1 MDLSHRTDEANRRV
15 FMTIRGGATGAAT
28 ARYIA
33 ELAAGRPELAG
44 WDWIQD
50 LRENDGEVD
59 NADIEAVSRAFGA
72 TGPCWTV
79 FVSHDPN
86 LRLWCK
92 VMDGMFAGRLHLSA
106 PTPEAA
112 VKALEEVRAGA
123 DLVVA

>member
-1 MDLSHRTDEANRRV
+1 MDLNHRIDEANRRV
-15 FMTIRGGATGAAT
+15 FMTIGDGATGAAT
-28 ARYIA
+28 SRYIA
-33 ELAAGRPELAG
+33 ALAAERPELAG

-50 LRENDGEVD
+50 IRLSAGEVD
-59 NADIEAVSRAFGA
+59 NADIEAVARAFGS

-92 VMDGMFAGRLHLSA
+92 VMDGMFEGRQHLAA

-112 VKALEEVRAGA
+112 IRALEAARASVG
-123 DLVVA
+123 LVPA